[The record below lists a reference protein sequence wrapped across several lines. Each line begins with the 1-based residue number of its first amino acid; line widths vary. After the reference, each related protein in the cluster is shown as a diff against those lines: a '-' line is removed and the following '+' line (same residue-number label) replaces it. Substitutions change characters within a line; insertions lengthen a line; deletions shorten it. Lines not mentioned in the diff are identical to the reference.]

1 MKYITQ
7 RPEVR
12 DTYDRFPG
20 LLKYEKSTRVKV
32 CGHTILPR
40 IMLYNYD
47 VVVCVM
53 VGDYDRNFI
62 NDVIELATIRKDHSN
77 QVIVLSTINKPM
89 EFDLPTNIHW
99 QTFRSMYAVYTK
111 NSRWIE
117 RDRPLIEKHFISLNH
132 RAMWYRQELLYYF
145 TEHNILDKSYFSYH
159 FVDRFA
165 NTGTPNND
173 SFQNNY
179 TGTRELFDRD
189 DVIIGTN
196 RYTDVNKD
204 SIFNSLPYRNFEEPY
219 VDNYSKF
226 ETIQDFYN
234 RAAIVVDSETFSD
247 SFLDYNA
254 GITEKT
260 LKPLLFGNP
269 FLLYAGRGTLQL
281 LKEMGF
287 ETYNNILD
295 ESYDDIENPQKRF
308 EFILAETLRLS
319 KIDLAEM
326 SKLIKSVEA
335 QTAHNQ
341 NHILTTLVKQLEE
354 DGETLENLIRSL
366 I

>member
-7 RPEVR
+7 RPDVR

-20 LLKYEKSTRVKV
+20 LLKYDKSTRVKI
-32 CGHTILPR
+32 CGHTIPPV
-40 IMLYNYD
+40 LYSYD

-53 VGDYDRNFI
+53 VGDYDRKFI
-62 NDVIELATIRKDHSN
+62 KDVVDLANVRKDRSN
-77 QVIVLSTINKPM
+77 QVIVLSTINKPA
-89 EFDLPTNIHW
+89 EFNLPKNIHW

-111 NSRWIE
+111 NSQWRDQE
-117 RDRPLIEKHFISLNH
+117 RPPIEKHFISLNH

-145 TEHNILDKSYFSYH
+145 YKHNILDKSYFSYH
-159 FVDRFA
+159 FVSRFMNA
-165 NTGTPNND
+165 GRPNND

-179 TGTRELFDRD
+179 TGNRELFDEED
-189 DVIIGTN
+189 TIIGAD

-204 SIFNSLPYRNFEEPY
+204 SIFNLLPYRNFQEPY

-234 RAAIVVDSETFSD
+234 RSAVVVDSETFSD

-260 LKPLLFGNP
+260 LKPLIFGNP

-281 LKEMGF
+281 LQEMGF
-287 ETYNNILD
+287 ETYSSIID

-308 EFILAETLRLS
+308 EFILEETLRLS
-319 KIDLAEM
+319 KMDLKEM
-326 SKLIKSVEA
+326 ALMIKSIEKQA
-335 QTAHNQ
+335 EHNQ
-341 NHILTTLVKQLEE
+341 NHILVTLVKQLEE
-354 DGETLENLIRSL
+354 DGEILENLIRSL
-366 I
+366 V